1 MSRISSSHHTDA
13 ASGSQAADHAAQ
25 WETHTL
31 TSHFQPIFSLPM
43 GKRVGHEALLR
54 PRDAAGHPVSPL
66 HFLQLER
73 DFDQRLQL
81 DRTCH
86 DLHLRNFQLQSSD
99 PGWLFL
105 NMDPEAF
112 LRAPQEPYETSFAT
126 LLDKL
131 DFPRERLV
139 VEILEAAVR
148 ENAAFAHAV
157 AYFREL
163 GCLIALDDFGAGH
176 SNFDRVWRIQPEI
189 VKLDRSLITQAARD
203 TRVRR
208 ILPQMVS
215 LLHEAGAMVLM
226 EGIET
231 LEEAHIA
238 LDADVDFVQ
247 GFYFG
252 RPNAQL
258 AETWQARVLIN
269 GTWVV
274 SDQLWQDERISHHQE
289 MAPYQNAICQAA
301 TQLAGGQS
309 IEQACAGFLAL
320 PNTQFCFL
328 LDSSGRQIGDNVWG
342 AHCPPS
348 QKPQLAPLGDTRNA
362 RWSRRPYFSRAIEHF
377 GRVQTT
383 RPYLSLS
390 VACLCRTISVAFRL
404 GQDTFVLCGDVR
416 TD

>member
-1 MSRISSSHHTDA
+1 VSQL
-13 ASGSQAADHAAQ
+13 ASPHRTGQVQEGPQTAHAAVWDQ
-25 WETHTL
+25 HTL
-31 TSHFQPIFSLPM
+31 HSHFQPIFSLPL

-54 PRDAAGHPVSPL
+54 PRAADGQPVSPL
-66 HFLQLER
+66 QFLQMER
-73 DFDQRLQL
+73 DLEQLLLLDQ
-81 DRTCH
+81 TCH
-86 DLHLRNFQLQSSD
+86 ALHLDNFLLQSRD

-105 NMDPEAF
+105 NMHPEMF
-112 LRAPQEPYETSFAT
+112 LRAPYEGFETSFGN
-126 LLDKL
+126 LLDEL
-131 DFPRERLV
+131 DFPPEQLV
-139 VEILEAAVR
+139 VEVLEGAVR

-238 LDADVDFVQ
+238 LDSDVDFVQ

-252 RPNAQL
+252 RPESQL
-258 AETWQARVLIN
+258 ADLWQARVLIN

-274 SDQLWQDERISHHQE
+274 SDQLWQDERINHHQE
-289 MAPYQNAICQAA
+289 MAPYQSALAHAA
-301 TQLAGGQS
+301 ALMAEGKPIAEACTEFLQLPDAQY
-309 IEQACAGFLAL
+309 CY
-320 PNTQFCFL
+320 L
-328 LDSSGRQIGDNVWG
+328 LDGSGRQIGENIWG
-342 AHCPPS
+342 AQSLPT

-362 RWSRRPYFSRAIEHF
+362 RWSRRPYFSRAIEQF
-377 GRVQTT
+377 GRVQIT

-390 VACLCRTISVAFRL
+390 VACLCRTTSMAFRI
-404 GQDTFVLCGDVR
+404 GNDTFVICGDVR
-416 TD
+416 TE